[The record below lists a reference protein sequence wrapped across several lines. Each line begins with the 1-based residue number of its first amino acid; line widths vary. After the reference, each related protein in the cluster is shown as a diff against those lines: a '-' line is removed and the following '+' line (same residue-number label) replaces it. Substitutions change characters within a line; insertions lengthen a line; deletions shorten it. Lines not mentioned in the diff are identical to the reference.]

1 MEDHYINYNLFKSRT
16 GFDPLKFFEN
26 NKSISYENFQ
36 KFLNSKKVKSPG
48 KDYYDRAI
56 NYVNKVEEVAPAL
69 EPVLE
74 VQVSEP
80 LPAKEKAKPV
90 KKQPAPRRRRGRKKK
105 TNEQAKLDWWL

>member
-36 KFLNSKKVKSPG
+36 KFLNAKKVKSPG

-56 NYVNKVEEVAPAL
+56 NHVNKIEEVAPAL

-74 VQVSEP
+74 VQVSESKP
-80 LPAKEKAKPV
+80 VPSKEKTKPV
-90 KKQPAPRRRRGRKKK
+90 KKQATPRRRRGRKKK
-105 TNEQAKLDWWL
+105 TNE